1 MKRFVLLVL
10 SLILLITV
18 LPIQSALANNNT
30 PGSKILYF
38 ADGFY
43 LEIAITE
50 ISTKASNEI
59 IGTNSYTYKNA
70 SGSIQ
75 WTATLTAKFT
85 YTGTSSVCTSTSTSY
100 SITNTDWHLISKSS
114 SKSENTATG
123 DFSFGYT
130 SLGSTTTVPVTL
142 TLRCDRYGN
151 LS

>member
-18 LPIQSALANNNT
+18 LPIQSASANNNT